1 MPSGQGRSFAKSP
14 AEEKP
19 DLLKTTVGTSTAQAR
34 RATGEARHKGRP
46 EPHRSAPC
54 LSPLGSPQCTHLR
67 QRPLRPRPTA
77 GSPES
82 WAARARWPPP
92 PVLSLPCLQKTGSL
106 HCRPL
111 PSPVPLPEAPCGKTR
126 ASVPSTPAEGLPA
139 TTATPPC
146 SQLRAFPRP
155 SCQRQA
161 VSSHPHLAP
170 PLTPGLGDS
179 LLHKGCPWR
188 KPSLGGTGQSGRGYK
203 WMMARL
209 EGWPR

>member
-1 MPSGQGRSFAKSP
+1 MPSVQGRSFAKSP

-92 PVLSLPCLQKTGSL
+92 SCHYPASRRQGPCTAGPSPPLSPCQRLPAERPEPACPPPLPRA
-106 HCRPL
+106 CRP
-111 PSPVPLPEAPCGKTR
+111 PQPPHPVPNSEHSLGR
-126 ASVPSTPAEGLPA
+126 AAKGRLCPRIPTW
-139 TTATPPC
+139 
-146 SQLRAFPRP
+146 PRP
-155 SCQRQA
+155 SRQA
-161 VSSHPHLAP
+161 SGTHFSTRVALGESP
-170 PLTPGLGDS
+170 P
-179 LLHKGCPWR
+179 
-188 KPSLGGTGQSGRGYK
+188 
-203 WMMARL
+203 
-209 EGWPR
+209 